1 MEEKELEKLKTML
14 DVEID
19 RVEEDGN
26 KLTVFVPEGQAA
38 KAIGS
43 GGAVVRS
50 VELALD
56 RELEIKEATEE

>member
-1 MEEKELEKLKTML
+1 MEDEELEQLKTML
-14 DVEID
+14 DVDID
-19 RVEEDGN
+19 SVEEDGN
-26 KLTVFVPEGQAA
+26 KVTVYVPEGQAA

-56 RELEIKEATEE
+56 RELEIKEASEE

>member
-1 MEEKELEKLKTML
+1 MDEEDRERIRTML

-19 RVEEDGN
+19 RIEEEGD
-26 KLTVFVPEGQAA
+26 KVTVYVPEGQAA

-50 VELALD
+50 VELALEK
-56 RELEIKEATEE
+56 ELEIKESS

>member
-1 MEEKELEKLKTML
+1 MEDEELEKLKKML

-19 RVEEDGN
+19 RVEEDGDRI
-26 KLTVFVPEGQAA
+26 TVYVPEGQAA

-56 RELEIKEATEE
+56 KELEIEETA

>member
-1 MEEKELEKLKTML
+1 MEDDELEKLKTML

-19 RVEEDGN
+19 RIEEDGN
-26 KLTVFVPEGQAA
+26 KVTVYVPEGQAA

-50 VELALD
+50 VEMALD
-56 RELEIKEATEE
+56 RELEIKETSP

>member
-1 MEEKELEKLKTML
+1 MEDEELERLKTML
-14 DVEID
+14 DVDIE
-19 RVEEDGN
+19 RVEEDDG

-50 VELALD
+50 VELSLD
-56 RELEIKEATEE
+56 RELEIKEATE

>member
-1 MEEKELEKLKTML
+1 MDEEGLERLRTML

-19 RVEEDGN
+19 KVEEDGD
-26 KLTVFVPEGQAA
+26 KLTVYVPEGQAA

-56 RELEIKEATEE
+56 KELEIKEAAEE

>member
-1 MEEKELEKLKTML
+1 MEEEELDRIKTML
-14 DVEID
+14 DVEIED
-19 RVEEDGN
+19 YEEDGD
-26 KLTVFVPEGQAA
+26 KLTVYVPEGQAA

-56 RELEIKEATEE
+56 KELEVKETEE

>member
-1 MEEKELEKLKTML
+1 MEDEELERIKTML
-14 DVEID
+14 DVEIED
-19 RVEEDGN
+19 YEEEGD
-26 KLTVFVPEGQAA
+26 KLTVYVPEGQAA

-56 RELEIKEATEE
+56 KELEIKEETE

>member
-1 MEEKELEKLKTML
+1 MEEEELEQLKNML

-19 RVEEDGN
+19 RVEEDGR
-26 KLTVFVPEGQAA
+26 KVTVFVPEGQAA

-50 VELALD
+50 VELVLD
-56 RELEIKEATEE
+56 KELEIKELSEE

>member
-1 MEEKELEKLKTML
+1 MEEEQKDKIKSML

-19 RVEEDGN
+19 RIEEDGN
-26 KLTVFVPEGQAA
+26 KVTIFVPEGQAA

-50 VELALD
+50 VELVLD
-56 RELEIKEATEE
+56 KELEIKETS

>member
-1 MEEKELEKLKTML
+1 MEDEEREKLRNML

-19 RVEEDGN
+19 RIEEEGN
-26 KLTVFVPEGQAA
+26 KLIVFVPKGQVA

-56 RELEIKEATEE
+56 RELEIKETP

>member
-1 MEEKELEKLKTML
+1 MDDEELERIKTML
-14 DVEID
+14 DVEIED
-19 RVEEDGN
+19 YEEEGD
-26 KLTVFVPEGQAA
+26 KLTVYVPEGQAA

-56 RELEIKEATEE
+56 KELEVKEETE

>member
-1 MEEKELEKLKTML
+1 MEDEEMERLKTML
-14 DVEID
+14 DVDIE
-19 RVEEDGN
+19 RVEEDGG

-50 VELALD
+50 VELSLD
-56 RELEIKEATEE
+56 RELEIKEETE

>member
-1 MEEKELEKLKTML
+1 MDDEELERIKTML
-14 DVEID
+14 DVEIED
-19 RVEEDGN
+19 YEEEGD
-26 KLTVFVPEGQAA
+26 KLTVYVPEGQAA

-56 RELEIKEATEE
+56 KELEVKEETEE

>member
-1 MEEKELEKLKTML
+1 MDDEELERIKTML
-14 DVEID
+14 DVEISD
-19 RVEEDGN
+19 YEEDGD
-26 KLTVFVPEGQAA
+26 KLTVYVPEGQAA

-56 RELEIKEATEE
+56 KELEVKEETE

>member
-1 MEEKELEKLKTML
+1 MDEEDRERIRTML

-19 RVEEDGN
+19 RIEEEGD
-26 KLTVFVPEGQAA
+26 KVTVYVPEGQAA

-50 VELALD
+50 VELALGK
-56 RELEIKEATEE
+56 ELEIKESS

>member
-1 MEEKELEKLKTML
+1 MEDDELEKLKTML

-26 KLTVFVPEGQAA
+26 KVTVYVPEGQAA

-50 VELALD
+50 VEMALD
-56 RELEIKEATEE
+56 RELEIKETSP

>member
-1 MEEKELEKLKTML
+1 MNEEDRERIKTML

-19 RVEEDGN
+19 RIEEEGN
-26 KLTVFVPEGQAA
+26 KVTVYVPEGQAA

-50 VELALD
+50 VELALEK
-56 RELEIKEATEE
+56 ELEIKESS

>member
-1 MEEKELEKLKTML
+1 MDDEELEKLKKML

-19 RVEEDGN
+19 QVEEDGD
-26 KLTVFVPEGQAA
+26 KITVYVPEGQAA

-56 RELEIKEATEE
+56 KELEIEETA

>member
-1 MEEKELEKLKTML
+1 MEDEELEKLKSML
-14 DVEID
+14 DVDID
-19 RVEEDGN
+19 RIEEDGD
-26 KLTVFVPEGQAA
+26 KVTVFVPESQVA

-56 RELEIKEATEE
+56 KELEVKEAE

>member
-1 MEEKELEKLKTML
+1 MEDEELEKLKSML
-14 DVEID
+14 DVDID
-19 RVEEDGN
+19 RIEEDGG
-26 KLTVFVPEGQAA
+26 KVTVFVPEDQVA

-56 RELEIKEATEE
+56 KELEIKESE